1 MPPFSFCIEPHKLC
15 SGPAWPLESRAW
27 VETCLSPGFAGRR
40 PLPEDGSNSPGSGA
54 FISCKHP
61 SPSAQPADPSGGCI
75 RISKCLYLCL
85 KVEHCM
91 HLHLKKSLLQK
102 LFPGFGEKNQEK
114 ELPRLVFFLI
124 PQHGPRALGWCSQAD
139 SISGRKLES
148 CLTTGELLFLAQ
160 RDILAL

>member
-1 MPPFSFCIEPHKLC
+1 
-15 SGPAWPLESRAW
+15 
-27 VETCLSPGFAGRR
+27 
-40 PLPEDGSNSPGSGA
+40 
-54 FISCKHP
+54 
-61 SPSAQPADPSGGCI
+61 
-75 RISKCLYLCL
+75 
-85 KVEHCM
+85 M